1 MSIDEYANTRCVVCE
16 HCGSELRVWYTPDPD
31 ATPQQE
37 AGCPACRKG
46 ISLHIRAKIESVE
59 LIPPENSLGSRKP
72 SDKSRLS
79 PEANKGLVSTL
90 WDVFAKKTA
99 GNKRRKDV

>member
-16 HCGSELRVWYTPDPD
+16 HCGSELRVWYTPDPH

-46 ISLHIRAKIESVE
+46 ISLDIRAKIESVE
-59 LIPPENSLGSRKP
+59 LIPPENSFGSRKP

-79 PEANKGLVSTL
+79 PEANNGLVSSL
-90 WDVFAKKTA
+90 CDVFM
-99 GNKRRKDV
+99 RRFRQEDRE